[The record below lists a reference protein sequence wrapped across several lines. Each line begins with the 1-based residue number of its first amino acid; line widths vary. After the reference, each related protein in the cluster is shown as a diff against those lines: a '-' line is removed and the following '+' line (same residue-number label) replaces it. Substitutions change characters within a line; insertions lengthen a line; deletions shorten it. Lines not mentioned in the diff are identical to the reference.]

1 MKTQL
6 KLRLQL
12 LMQNSFFV
20 ILFLILIGLI
30 GWITHQYHVAT
41 DVTQSSRNI
50 LSEGSVNVLKQ
61 MKSPI
66 TITVFASADNASHG
80 ETYRKGVKDFIYRY
94 QRTKPDIKVEFVSPA
109 EDPKRTQEAGVVA
122 EGELIVEYEK
132 RSEHLLPPYAE
143 QEMTN
148 LLVRLSRTRQQAIMY
163 LDGHGERNLIGKKD
177 HDIGEFGKQLE
188 DKGFKF
194 ANPDLVSGKNI
205 PEQSSMLVIAGP
217 QKDLSDIE
225 VKKIKAWLDSG
236 GNLLW
241 MLDDD
246 NYRGMKVIAEYL
258 GLKVSSGVAVDPSS
272 SKDGVSAKHVFSYQ
286 YGDHAIT
293 RNFMLRTLFQEAHQV
308 TAQGNDDNG
317 WQVSNLID
325 VAASGWLE
333 NDRKELSGD
342 VNKISYDAKSDVSG
356 PINIAVALERKYG
369 KKGQRV
375 VVIGNA
381 NFLSNTFV
389 ATQGNLDLGVNIV
402 NWLAGDDSLI
412 TIQPK
417 PLKDANVNIKPG
429 ILTWLIFL
437 PIFGKPLGL
446 FMLVI
451 PLALLVSGI
460 LLWLKRRKA

>member
-1 MKTQL
+1 MKTQY

-30 GWITHQYHVAT
+30 AWITHHYHVAT
-41 DVTQSSRNI
+41 DLTQSSRNI

-66 TITVFASADNASHG
+66 HITVFASADNASHG

-94 QRTKPDIKVEFVSPA
+94 QRTKPDIQVEFVSPA

-148 LLVRLSRTRQQAIMY
+148 LLVRLSRTRQQALMY

-194 ANPDLVSGKNI
+194 ANPDLVNGKNI

-217 QKDLSDIE
+217 QKDLADVE

-241 MLDDD
+241 LLDDD
-246 NYRGMKVIAEYL
+246 NLRGMKQIADYL
-258 GLKVSSGVAVDPSS
+258 GLKVSSGVVVDPNSVRE
-272 SKDGVSAKHVFSYQ
+272 GVSAKHVFSYQ

-293 RNFMLRTLFQEAHQV
+293 RNFMLRTLFQQAHQV
-308 TAQGNDDNG
+308 SAQGNEENG
-317 WQVSNLID
+317 WEVSNLVD
-325 VAASGWLE
+325 VASSGWLE
-333 NDRKELSGD
+333 NDPKELAGD
-342 VNKISYDAKSDVSG
+342 AAKVSYEAKQDVSG

-375 VVIGNA
+375 VVVGNA

-389 ATQGNLDLGVNIV
+389 ATQGNLDLGINIV
-402 NWLAGDDSLI
+402 NWLAGDDTLI

-417 PLKDANVNIKPG
+417 PLKDANVNIKPSFM
-429 ILTWLIFL
+429 TWLVFL
-437 PIFGKPLGL
+437 PVFNRPLGL
-446 FMLVI
+446 FMVVI
-451 PLALLVSGI
+451 PLGLLVFGVM
-460 LLWLKRRKA
+460 LWWKRRKA